1 MTINKRV
8 IRLLDYKVLTSA
20 SMAAADS
27 CSGDISTRSGCL
39 SERRIAKAEQ
49 MWTTLFSRSY
59 VVSRT
64 EYNIYNRVIYKGND
78 SLLWLLNTL
87 GKALP
92 KHNHHQS
99 EVYSPLPWA
108 VPWPPLSP
116 WTERES
122 GRPGRHQSTAPRS
135 EPSQNS
141 FSQQSSL
148 QYSIDSKVS
157 HAPLDD
163 IITVWVWS

>member
-78 SLLWLLNTL
+78 SLL
-87 GKALP
+87 
-92 KHNHHQS
+92 
-99 EVYSPLPWA
+99 
-108 VPWPPLSP
+108 
-116 WTERES
+116 
-122 GRPGRHQSTAPRS
+122 
-135 EPSQNS
+135 
-141 FSQQSSL
+141 
-148 QYSIDSKVS
+148 
-157 HAPLDD
+157 
-163 IITVWVWS
+163 